1 MENIKIGMIS
11 LGCSKNQYDAEMML
25 YKIREHGWEIVSEPE
40 EADAVIINT
49 CGFIESAKQE
59 AIDTILEFC
68 ELRKEKDSK
77 IKSIVVTGCLAERY
91 QSELFEQIPEIDVVL
106 GIGSNDQIIESIEK
120 SLQGEKVQSFGEKTS
135 LCLEGDRIL
144 IGASHFAYVKI
155 AEGCDN
161 KCAYCAIPE
170 IRGKFRSRKME
181 NIVEEVKT
189 LASRG
194 VKEIDI
200 VAQDTS
206 KYGQDIYG
214 KYMLPELLKE
224 LCKVDGIE
232 WVRVLYCYPDKITD
246 ELLEVMAS
254 EEKVVEY
261 LDIPIQHCNK
271 KVLSE
276 MNRPGDRETLTALIK
291 RIREKLPNAI
301 LRTTLIAGFPG
312 ETEEEFTELCEFV
325 KEAKFE
331 RLGCFAYSQE
341 ENTEAGEREDQIDE
355 EIRERRAEL
364 IMEVQ
369 MDIAFE
375 FAQKQIGKT
384 LKVMVEDRGSEGYY
398 GRSYMD
404 APDIDT
410 RVYFKSTNT
419 YTPGDFVNIKITDTF
434 EYDLIGTVAE

>member
-1 MENIKIGMIS
+1 MNNIKIGMVS

-25 YKIREHGWEIVSEPE
+25 YVIRKNGWEIVSDPE
-40 EADAVIINT
+40 EGDAVIINT

-68 ELRKEKDSK
+68 ELKKEGQVKAV
-77 IKSIVVTGCLAERY
+77 IVTGCLAERY
-91 QSELFEQIPEIDVVL
+91 QDELYQQIPEIDVVL
-106 GIGSNDQIIESIEK
+106 GIGSNNKIIENIEK
-120 SLQGEKVQSFGEKTS
+120 SLEGKKIQSYGEKTS

-155 AEGCDN
+155 SEGCDN
-161 KCAYCAIPE
+161 KCAYCAIPM
-170 IRGKFRSRKME
+170 IRGGFRSRKIE

-194 VKEIDI
+194 VKEVNI

-206 KYGQDIYG
+206 KYGFDLYG

-224 LCKVDGIE
+224 VCKVDGIV

-246 ELLEVMAS
+246 ELLEVMAN
-254 EEKVVEY
+254 EEKIVKY
-261 LDIPIQHCNK
+261 LDIPIQHCNG
-271 KVLSE
+271 KVLRE
-276 MNRPGDRETLTALIK
+276 MNRPGNKETLLSLVHK
-291 RIREKLPNAI
+291 IREKLPDVV

-312 ETEEEFTELCEFV
+312 ETDEEFEELCEFV
-325 KEAKFE
+325 KESKFE

-341 ENTEAGEREDQIDE
+341 ENTVAGERTDQIDE
-355 EIRERRAEL
+355 EIRQKRAEL

-369 MDIAFE
+369 SDIAFKIAE
-375 FAQKQIGKT
+375 NQIGKE
-384 LKVMVEDRGSEGYY
+384 LLVMVEDKGSEGYY

-410 RVYFKSTNT
+410 RVYFKSNNI
-419 YTPGDFVNIKITDTF
+419 YRAGDFVKIKVTETF
-434 EYDLIGTVAE
+434 EYDLIGTVVE